1 MPDPM
6 PYERF
11 DAWKQTHALALAVY
25 AATREWPRAEAYG
38 LTAQVRRAALSA
50 PTNIAEGS
58 AKRGKAEFRRFLDIS
73 LGSLSEVGYLLR
85 FARDAGMLETLVWE
99 ELQTQRDTAAR
110 LTWLL
115 ARSMST
121 RQ

>member
-1 MPDPM
+1 MPGPM

-11 DAWKQTHALALAVY
+11 DAWKVTHALALAIY
-25 AATREWPRAEAYG
+25 AATREWPRAEQYG

-85 FARDAGMLETLVWE
+85 FARDARILETRNWE
-99 ELQTQRDTAAR
+99 ELQTQRDVAAKQ
-110 LTWLL
+110 TWLL
-115 ARSMST
+115 ARSMSPKL
-121 RQ
+121 

>member
-1 MPDPM
+1 MPDPK

-11 DAWKQTHALALAVY
+11 EAWKQTHALALAVY
-25 AATREWPRAEAYG
+25 AATREWPRAEQYG
-38 LTAQVRRAALSA
+38 LTAQGRRAALSA

-85 FARDAGMLETLVWE
+85 FARDAGMLETQIWE
-99 ELQTQRDTAAR
+99 GLQVQRDAAAR

-115 ARSMST
+115 WPAR
-121 RQ
+121 

>member
-1 MPDPM
+1 MPSPM

-11 DAWKQTHALALAVY
+11 EAWKATHALALAVY
-25 AATREWPRAEAYG
+25 AATREWPRAEQYG
-38 LTAQVRRAALSA
+38 LTAQVRRAVLSA

-85 FARDAGMLETLVWE
+85 FARDAGMLETQVWE

-115 ARSMST
+115 ARSMSVKS
-121 RQ
+121 

>member
-1 MPDPM
+1 MPGPM

-11 DAWKQTHALALAVY
+11 DAWKLTHALALAVY
-25 AATREWPRAEAYG
+25 AATREWPRAEQYG

-85 FARDAGMLETLVWE
+85 FARDARILETRNWE
-99 ELQTQRDTAAR
+99 ELQTQRDVAAKQ
-110 LTWLL
+110 TWLL
-115 ARSMST
+115 ARSMSPKL
-121 RQ
+121 